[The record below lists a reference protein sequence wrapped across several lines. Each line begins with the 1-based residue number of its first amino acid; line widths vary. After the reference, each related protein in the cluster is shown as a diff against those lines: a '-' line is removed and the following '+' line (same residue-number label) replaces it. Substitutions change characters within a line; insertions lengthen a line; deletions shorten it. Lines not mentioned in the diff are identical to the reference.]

1 MTTLRI
7 IRHVMSSRPWTIP
20 RAVVSVFCPAGLEVV
35 VFACALI
42 QDERP
47 VVGGGVPLQGRNLSD
62 RGNFRSFRHGLLVQD
77 LFSEP
82 HHSVTGF
89 TRIPKDA
96 FRHGPVIEILACLV
110 GRSRSDH
117 GGALDM
123 LFPHSLS
130 RSRSTLA
137 TESQETA

>member
-1 MTTLRI
+1 
-7 IRHVMSSRPWTIP
+7 MSSRPLTIP
-20 RAVVSVFCPAGLEVV
+20 QAVVSVFCPAGLEVV
-35 VFACALI
+35 VFAVALI

-47 VVGGGVPLQGRNLSD
+47 VVGDGVPLQRRNLSD
-62 RGNFRSFRHGLLVQD
+62 RGNFRSFRHGFLVQD

-117 GGALDM
+117 GAALATR
-123 LFPHSLS
+123 FQPSVS
-130 RSRSTLA
+130 RSRSALA